1 MVLNLV
7 KTSLFLLL
15 ISSLLGCKANEVEVS
30 ISTKD
35 IEKAILGENIS
46 VGFDATLGL
55 MAENDEEMRR
65 TMQRIAAVTENYLT
79 LEEFELT
86 TGDFGLNV
94 DVEGEIPLI
103 YVEDISQIK
112 NIREPWALIIMKNE
126 KKGTLSS
133 FPYSLKFSETN
144 SFNAYSG
151 ELNEINIMLS
161 PDKRQPIKFKI
172 KNNSK
177 VPLTLFSGGVEVNGE
192 HFAIY
197 ETEVEKRISLTM
209 QDGVYDN
216 TAPLIYFRLD

>member
-86 TGDFGLNV
+86 TGDFGLNI

-103 YVEDISQIK
+103 YIEDISQIK

-126 KKGTLSS
+126 KKYLVRE
-133 FPYSLKFSETN
+133 FNKKLK
-144 SFNAYSG
+144 
-151 ELNEINIMLS
+151 
-161 PDKRQPIKFKI
+161 
-172 KNNSK
+172 K
-177 VPLTLFSGGVEVNGE
+177 VNW
-192 HFAIY
+192 
-197 ETEVEKRISLTM
+197 R
-209 QDGVYDN
+209 N
-216 TAPLIYFRLD
+216 TVCYI